1 MVLVV
6 NCAKGNLLRASEQIW
21 SKVEPLIDFDIRNVE
36 KVFYAP

>member
-1 MVLVV
+1 MD
-6 NCAKGNLLRASEQIW
+6 CAKENRLSVSEQIW